1 MAEAPKALVIDE
13 VLQGSIDAVK
23 STEERYR
30 LAQEEAAISDSDRP
44 VYFDPEIRALEQCRI
59 NRFYGIVISPSM
71 ESVFDC
77 FHVGVHGSN

>member
-44 VYFDPEIRALEQCRI
+44 VYFDPEIRALELALMRLGQRVYELVSKTEGE
-59 NRFYGIVISPSM
+59 N
-71 ESVFDC
+71 
-77 FHVGVHGSN
+77 